1 MAPPPPPAADT
12 SRLTVPGQRPPPP
25 ARSSTIDLAAELN
38 KEYLT
43 IEQNPFASGAFS
55 DVYPGRW
62 EPPNDLRYPEG
73 IDVAVKV
80 FRLGGVVADPNYAAN
95 NEKCG
100 KHLGREVF
108 VWQRVGHPRITPFVG
123 YIRGF
128 KDDIVPCIVSPRR
141 QANLVAYITTNPQAN
156 RLTLMCQALEGLVY
170 LHTFSPSP
178 IVHLDIK
185 PENILVTDEGTA
197 ELCDFGYAKVL
208 DGVSTGFTTGP
219 NPGGSYPYMA
229 PETLMGV
236 GYSNLTPGADIYAI
250 GSTILYVLSG
260 KRAWYNL
267 KGKGLLTIAIIR
279 GELPKWADHPME
291 GSEEAVKKTWDLL
304 RRCWHM
310 VADQRP
316 SAQEVL
322 DELLAIEALGGV
334 KPPAN

>member
-1 MAPPPPPAADT
+1 
-12 SRLTVPGQRPPPP
+12 
-25 ARSSTIDLAAELN
+25 
-38 KEYLT
+38 
-43 IEQNPFASGAFS
+43 
-55 DVYPGRW
+55 
-62 EPPNDLRYPEG
+62 
-73 IDVAVKV
+73 
-80 FRLGGVVADPNYAAN
+80 
-95 NEKCG
+95 
-100 KHLGREVF
+100 HLGREVF
-108 VWQRVGHPRITPFVG
+108 VWQRVDHPRITPFVG

-141 QANLVAYITTNPQAN
+141 QANLVAYISTINPQAD
-156 RLTLMCQALEGLVY
+156 RLRLLCQSLEGLVY

-178 IVHLDIK
+178 IIHLDIK

-236 GYSNLTPGADIYAI
+236 GYSQLTPGADIYAI

-279 GELPKWADHPME
+279 GDLPKWADHPME
-291 GSEEAVKKTWDLL
+291 GSREAVEKTWALL
-304 RRCWHM
+304 ARCWKM
-310 VADQRP
+310 LANERP

-322 DELLAIEALGGV
+322 DELLEIEAMGGV
-334 KPPAN
+334 KPPASAISAPTPAN